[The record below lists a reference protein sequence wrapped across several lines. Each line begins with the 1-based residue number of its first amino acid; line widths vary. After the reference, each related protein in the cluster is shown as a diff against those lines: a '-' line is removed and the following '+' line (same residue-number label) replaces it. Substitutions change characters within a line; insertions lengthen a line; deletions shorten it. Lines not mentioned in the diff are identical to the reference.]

1 MKYDGLS
8 HLFIGRF
15 NMQDLA
21 KYIDHTLLAAD
32 TTPAQIK
39 TLCAEAAQY
48 HFASVCVN
56 TCYVPLASECL
67 TNSDVNVCCVVGFP
81 LGACL
86 TEVKAFEATEAIRR
100 GANEVDMVINIGML
114 KAGELDFVKQD
125 IAAVSAACG
134 DTTLKVIL
142 ETCLLTDEEIVQVCE
157 ICRTI
162 NVDFVKTSTGFSTM
176 GATEQH
182 VALMRSIVGDKIGV
196 KASGGVRDRE
206 TAIKMVKAG
215 ANRIGASA
223 SISIVSGEN
232 TAQSDY

>member
-1 MKYDGLS
+1 MPD
-8 HLFIGRF
+8 
-15 NMQDLA
+15 
-21 KYIDHTLLAAD
+21 
-32 TTPAQIK
+32 
-39 TLCAEAAQY
+39 
-48 HFASVCVN
+48 
-56 TCYVPLASECL
+56 
-67 TNSDVNVCCVVGFP
+67 
-81 LGACL
+81 
-86 TEVKAFEATEAIRR
+86 EVKAFEAAEAIRR

-125 IAAVSAACG
+125 IAAVSTACG

>member
-1 MKYDGLS
+1 
-8 HLFIGRF
+8 
-15 NMQDLA
+15 MQDLA

-56 TCYVPLASECL
+56 TCYVPLANECL
-67 TNSDVNVCCVVGFP
+67 INSDVNVCCVVGFP

-86 TEVKAFEATEAIRR
+86 TEVKAFEAAEAIRR

-125 IAAVSAACG
+125 IAAVSTACG